1 MKKPLSIYG
10 AGRGKTTLVGVVLWI
25 EGEKSGGIVET
36 EDLTIKEGKEDGL
49 IAYGG
54 MNLPGECVVVANVR
68 GHLLRRPT
76 SGWLWFEW
84 SVCDRCYYYDERPG
98 HKHSKEWNERG
109 KGYSNSYGL
118 ATDSS
123 SAIIQLVHPLTKEQI
138 STKNG
143 GGEKSATLSTGLQ
156 VT

>member
-54 MNLPGECVVVANVR
+54 MNVIMRWCSVICQGSVLWLLMYADISCDDLQVVGCGSSGVYAI
-68 GHLLRRPT
+68 GATITMSGQGT
-76 SGWLWFEW
+76 SIQRNGTK
-84 SVCDRCYYYDERPG
+84 G
-98 HKHSKEWNERG
+98 G
-109 KGYSNSYGL
+109 KGTVIL
-118 ATDSS
+118 TDW
-123 SAIIQLVHPLTKEQI
+123 PPTPPPP
-138 STKNG
+138 
-143 GGEKSATLSTGLQ
+143 
-156 VT
+156 

>member
-54 MNLPGECVVVANVR
+54 MNVIHVMRWCSVICQGSVLW
-68 GHLLRRPT
+68 LLMYSCFHDTQITRNTNFPA
-76 SGWLWFEW
+76 
-84 SVCDRCYYYDERPG
+84 
-98 HKHSKEWNERG
+98 G
-109 KGYSNSYGL
+109 KINS
-118 ATDSS
+118 
-123 SAIIQLVHPLTKEQI
+123 
-138 STKNG
+138 
-143 GGEKSATLSTGLQ
+143 
-156 VT
+156 

>member
-54 MNLPGECVVVANVR
+54 MNVIMRWCSVICQGSVLWLLMYSCNVR

-98 HKHSKEWNERG
+98 HKHPKEWNERG
-109 KGYSNSYGL
+109 KG
-118 ATDSS
+118 
-123 SAIIQLVHPLTKEQI
+123 
-138 STKNG
+138 
-143 GGEKSATLSTGLQ
+143 
-156 VT
+156 

>member
-54 MNLPGECVVVANVR
+54 MNM
-68 GHLLRRPT
+68 
-76 SGWLWFEW
+76 
-84 SVCDRCYYYDERPG
+84 
-98 HKHSKEWNERG
+98 
-109 KGYSNSYGL
+109 
-118 ATDSS
+118 
-123 SAIIQLVHPLTKEQI
+123 
-138 STKNG
+138 
-143 GGEKSATLSTGLQ
+143 
-156 VT
+156 